1 MGKSSEVAIDS
12 IDYVRARVAELR
24 DLELEKEELEARLK
38 EVNQRINYISFD
50 SLVDVMLEKRV
61 PKIRID
67 GDGNSPPFE
76 AELLPFYRANI
87 AASWEEE
94 RKLEAFRSL
103 EEFGASDLIKTRV
116 TFSFPRGEKSEAI
129 RLVREHSSLRPS
141 LDESVH
147 SSTLTA
153 WVRERI
159 EAGRQTPPLE
169 TIGARVGQYVK
180 IKRI

>member
-103 EEFGASDLIKTRV
+103 EEFGASDLIKTKM
-116 TFSFPRGEKSEAI
+116 TFSFPRGKKSEAI
-129 RLVREHSSLRPS
+129 RTMPLNGLSHRRCMKYIATSPALMTAISSASQILKLP
-141 LDESVH
+141 
-147 SSTLTA
+147 SSTQVA
-153 WVRERI
+153 M
-159 EAGRQTPPLE
+159 
-169 TIGARVGQYVK
+169 
-180 IKRI
+180 